1 MRVHLL
7 VLMTADINRGKMLLN
22 AYSIIAAEISVSA
35 FAVSQI
41 SISIL
46 SPVGSRIFYVTTESS
61 GTNT

>member
-41 SISIL
+41 SIL